1 MNNKT
6 NLLLHFMNRLATQ
19 TSPYLLQH
27 ASNPVDWFPWGSEA
41 FAKAKAE
48 DKMLLISVGYSSCH
62 WCHVMEREA
71 FSDLEVAQYMSENFV
86 CIKVDREERPD
97 VDQVYMNAI
106 QIITRSG
113 GWPLNCF
120 ALPDGRPVF
129 GGTYFTCDSWL
140 DVLISL
146 NSTWKNEPQRVIE
159 VAEELTQGIRQSEL
173 IAKKNVDT
181 TFSRDILDEYILK
194 WKKYFDEKYGSTK
207 GAPKF
212 PMPSSLNFLLTYA
225 SNFNDEHTKTFL
237 KNTFDRMLNGGIYD
251 HIAGGFF
258 RYSVDERWEI
268 PHFEKML
275 YDNAQLISLYSNAYK
290 SFGNEDYRKVV
301 FETFEFLQNE
311 LQSSNGGFYSA
322 IDADSEGEEGLF
334 YTWSDSEIGDILE
347 EDKNLFSIVYGVS
360 AAGNLKGRSVLRK
373 CANIREAS
381 CVLTLDVEVAKS
393 RLEIAKA
400 KLTKARSKRVRPIT
414 DDKHITAWNALA
426 VSALVDA
433 YVAFS
438 DEKFLH
444 EAKRTIQFIEE
455 NLFLNGQLHRIMCKG
470 KVSIPAFLDDYAF
483 LMEAYIGLY
492 KVTLNETYL
501 NKANKLALVVLE
513 SFFNSE
519 TGMFFFSSSDHSY
532 LVVRKMELTDGVI
545 PSSSAVMADNMRT
558 LGHYFRNEE
567 YIEISKQ
574 MLRNVIAQFN
584 GSGPYVSRWAQLFLK
599 EFFGPAEVGFPF
611 ESSAGESLSI
621 LQKSWFPNIIPY
633 NSSENSQLPI
643 ATHLVENN
651 EIKICFGKECRRPV
665 NTVTEVIDILQN
677 YTSELIKRAD

>member
-1 MNNKT
+1 
-6 NLLLHFMNRLATQ
+6 MNRLATQ

-48 DKMLLISVGYSSCH
+48 DKMLLISIGYSSCH

-97 VDQVYMNAI
+97 IDQVYMNAI

-129 GGTYFTCDSWL
+129 GGTYFTRDSWL

-173 IAKKNVDT
+173 IAKKNVDIA
-181 TFSRDILDEYILK
+181 FSRDILDEYILK

-212 PMPSSLNFLLTYA
+212 PMPGSLNFLLTYA
-225 SNFNDEHTKTFL
+225 SNFNDEHTKTYL

-258 RYSVDERWEI
+258 RYSVDERWEV

-275 YDNAQLISLYSNAYK
+275 YDNAQLISLYSNAYRF
-290 SFGNEDYRKVV
+290 FGNDEYRKAV
-301 FETFEFLQNE
+301 FETFQFLQNE

-322 IDADSEGEEGLF
+322 IDADSEGEEGHF
-334 YTWSDSEIGDILE
+334 YTWSDSEIGEILG

-373 CANIREAS
+373 CASISEAS
-381 CVLTLDVEVAKS
+381 CVLTLDVEAAKS

-400 KLTKARSKRVRPIT
+400 KLTKVRSKRVRPIT
-414 DDKHITAWNALA
+414 DDKHITAWNALI

-438 DEKFLH
+438 DEKFLR

-455 NLFLNGQLHRIMCKG
+455 NLFVNGQLHRIMCKG

-483 LMEAYIGLY
+483 LIEAYIGLY
-492 KVTLNETYL
+492 KVTLNESYL
-501 NKANKLALVVLE
+501 NKANKLAEEVLA
-513 SFFNSE
+513 SFFNPE
-519 TGMFFFSSSDHSY
+519 TGMFYFSSSGHSY
-532 LVVRKMELTDGVI
+532 LVIRKMELTDGVI
-545 PSSSAVMADNMRT
+545 PSSSAVMAENMHT

-567 YIEISKQ
+567 YLEISKQ

-599 EFFGPAEVGFPF
+599 EFFGPAEVGFPN
-611 ESSAGESLSI
+611 ESGAGESLSI
-621 LQKSWFPNIIPY
+621 LQNSWFPNIIPY
-633 NSSENSQLPI
+633 NSSENFQLPI
-643 ATHLVENN
+643 ATHSVGNN

-665 NTVTEVIDILQN
+665 NTAN
-677 YTSELIKRAD
+677 ELVNVLADYVGEKIKG